1 METLIKLTSRNI
13 RVFVRDR
20 MSVFFSFLS
29 VIITI
34 GLYILFLGEL
44 QFNGIRSMVGGDIP
58 GIRPL
63 INSWIMAGL
72 ITINAVTV
80 SLGMLGTMVFDI
92 EYKRFPDFIVA
103 PVSRTVVVASY
114 LVASWAISLLFSLAA
129 IVAAELYILSSGGAL
144 LSALNMLK
152 AAGVVVLTVVS
163 SSSVLFLIMSF
174 IKTGSAFGTL
184 STVLGTLIGF
194 LTGVYVPV
202 GVLPDIIQKVV
213 VIVPFSH
220 SAALLRQIFCEQP
233 MAKVFAGAPQE
244 VVDSY
249 IRENGVTMYWGDT
262 AITVPVMLAVLGGV
276 AIVFLLLSALRL
288 RKYKQA

>member
-1 METLIKLTSRNI
+1 MDTLMKLTSRNI
-13 RVFVRDR
+13 RVYVRDR

-44 QFNGIRSMVGGDIP
+44 QFNGIKNAVGDIP

-103 PVSRTVVVASY
+103 PVSRTMVVTSY
-114 LVASWAISLLFSLAA
+114 LIASWAISFIFSLVAL
-129 IVAAELYILSSGGAL
+129 VAAELYVLSSGGAL
-144 LSALNMLK
+144 LSVINMLK
-152 AAGVVVLTVVS
+152 ALGIIALTVVTS
-163 SSSVLFLIMSF
+163 STLMFFVMSF

-202 GVLPDIIQKVV
+202 GVLPDVIQKVV
-213 VIVPFSH
+213 VLVPFSH
-220 SAALLRQIFCEQP
+220 SAALLRQVFCEQP
-233 MAKVFAGAPQE
+233 MAEVFAGAPAQ
-244 VVDSY
+244 VLNSY

-262 AITVPVMLAVLGGV
+262 AISAPAMLAVLGGV
-276 AIVFLLLSALRL
+276 AVLFILLSALRL
-288 RKYKQA
+288 RRYKQA